1 MARHLTL
8 IHSAEEHSDASI
20 DVEKSTSESRREG
33 NVVDLGE
40 ERRRRRQR
48 YHPSAGRAWLD
59 EMFDD
64 DLDPVC

>member
-8 IHSAEEHSDASI
+8 VHSADEHVDAP
-20 DVEKSTSESRREG
+20 VEADNSLSESGLSG

-48 YHPSAGRAWLD
+48 FHPSAGRAWLD

-64 DLDPVC
+64 DLDPVS

>member
-8 IHSAEEHSDASI
+8 VHSADEHIGAAAGLDAS
-20 DVEKSTSESRREG
+20 TSQIG
-33 NVVDLGE
+33 QDTNVVDLGA